1 MIDRACISLNNACN
15 LRCKYCHFQDKM
27 DNDESM
33 SYENL
38 KTIIDN
44 IHSYCTINNL
54 TNFKLGIVGSGEP
67 MIKKKLIINML
78 EYISS
83 HNYNELNVYSI
94 TNGTLLTEEDLIVF
108 YRYKEIIKL
117 CFSLDGYESLH
128 NVGRAAFSKTFN
140 TVKLYNKIFGCM
152 PSINATV
159 NKISYQN
166 KEKVIEFFKDLKIES
181 VVFSKLVG
189 YTENDLY
196 LTDEEF
202 IDFLNFAKSMGYSS
216 RQFNSIKKYDCTM
229 YGNLCGVGRTNI
241 FFTNEGVYPCGRF
254 YKNKKYLLGKT
265 TDSLVFFEN
274 EMMKIIPVE
283 DGLCYYQKNLEVNK

>member
-1 MIDRACISLNNACN
+1 MIDRACISLNNTCN
-15 LRCKYCHFQDKM
+15 LKCKYCHFQDKM
-27 DNDESM
+27 DSPESI

-38 KTIIDN
+38 KTIVDN
-44 IHSYCTINNL
+44 IHSYCKINNI

-67 MIKKKLIINML
+67 MIKKNLIINML

-83 HNYNELNVYSI
+83 CNYNEFNIYTI
-94 TNGTLLTEEDLIVF
+94 TNGTLLLEEDLIEF
-108 YRYKEIIKL
+108 YKYKEIIKL

-140 TVKLYNKIFGCM
+140 TIKLYNKIFGFM

-166 KEKVIEFFKDLKIES
+166 KEKLIKFFKDLKIES

-189 YTENDLY
+189 YTESDLY
-196 LTDEEF
+196 INDEEF
-202 IDFLNFAKSMGYSS
+202 IDFLNFSKSMGYSS

-254 YKNKKYLLGKT
+254 YKNEKYFLGKA
-265 TDSLVFFEN
+265 TDSLNVLEN
-274 EMMKIIPVE
+274 NMKQITPVK
-283 DGLCYYQKNLEVNK
+283 DGLCYYQQNVEGNK